1 MKRLDPRPL
10 TQNGGSPKLRHAQK
24 HTHKPPFKAYLPFD
38 MSQHAS
44 FISSITTPTNTMP
57 LFGHS
62 SPSKSSLAIPKSSS
76 ATSINTSRSP
86 SPNESGLGRGTQAIQ
101 EETFRNV
108 KLIEE
113 LLRAWN
119 EHRQALSACAK
130 TGKKLAKAMEEL
142 GHGVDKTSITGSL
155 SPTK

>member
-1 MKRLDPRPL
+1 ML
-10 TQNGGSPKLRHAQK
+10 NSGPKLRHAQN
-24 HTHKPPFKAYLPFD
+24 HTHNPLSKLTYP
-38 MSQHAS
+38 SQHES
-44 FISSITTPTNTMP
+44 TRFPTSSLTFQTNAMP

-62 SPSKSSLAIPKSSS
+62 SPSKASLAIPKSSGS
-76 ATSINTSRSP
+76 TSVNTSRSP
-86 SPNESGLGRGTQAIQ
+86 SPNESGLGKGTQAIQ

-119 EHRQALSACAK
+119 EHRQALSSCAK

-142 GHGVDKTSITGSL
+142 GHGVEKTSITGSF
-155 SPTK
+155 SPHRIGADD

>member
-1 MKRLDPRPL
+1 
-10 TQNGGSPKLRHAQK
+10 
-24 HTHKPPFKAYLPFD
+24 
-38 MSQHAS
+38 
-44 FISSITTPTNTMP
+44 MP

-62 SPSKSSLAIPKSSS
+62 SPSKASLAIPKSNS
-76 ATSINTSRSP
+76 ATSVNTSRSP
-86 SPNESGLGRGTQAIQ
+86 SPNEPGLGKGTQAIQ

-119 EHRQALSACAK
+119 EHRQALSSCAK

-142 GHGVDKTSITGSL
+142 GHGVEKTSITGAL
-155 SPTK
+155 SPQNRG

>member
-1 MKRLDPRPL
+1 
-10 TQNGGSPKLRHAQK
+10 
-24 HTHKPPFKAYLPFD
+24 
-38 MSQHAS
+38 
-44 FISSITTPTNTMP
+44 MP

-62 SPSKSSLAIPKSSS
+62 SPSKASLAIPKSSS
-76 ATSINTSRSP
+76 ATSVNTSRSP
-86 SPNESGLGRGTQAIQ
+86 SPNESGLGKGTQAIH

-142 GHGVDKTSITGSL
+142 GHGVDKTSITGAL
-155 SPTK
+155 STENVGADS

>member
-1 MKRLDPRPL
+1 
-10 TQNGGSPKLRHAQK
+10 
-24 HTHKPPFKAYLPFD
+24 
-38 MSQHAS
+38 MS
-44 FISSITTPTNTMP
+44 

-62 SPSKSSLAIPKSSS
+62 SPSKASLAIPKSNS

-86 SPNESGLGRGTQAIQ
+86 SPNEPGLGKGTQAIQ

-119 EHRQALSACAK
+119 EHRQALSSCAK
-130 TGKKLAKAMEEL
+130 TGKKLAKAVEEL
-142 GHGVDKTSITGSL
+142 GHGVEKTSITGSL
-155 SPTK
+155 SPHTTGADK

>member
-1 MKRLDPRPL
+1 
-10 TQNGGSPKLRHAQK
+10 
-24 HTHKPPFKAYLPFD
+24 
-38 MSQHAS
+38 
-44 FISSITTPTNTMP
+44 MP

-62 SPSKSSLAIPKSSS
+62 SPSKASLAIPKSSS
-76 ATSINTSRSP
+76 ATSVNTSRSP
-86 SPNESGLGRGTQAIQ
+86 SPSESGLGKGTQSIQ

-142 GHGVDKTSITGSL
+142 AHGVDKTSITGS
-155 SPTK
+155 SSHHRTGADK